1 MLSCYSINYLH
12 KPAEN
17 SLSSIVASSLDPYN
31 IEPSIYVVI
40 SLICSLC
47 AVKNREY
54 KDVTSLFE
62 QIFSAENKKKNA
74 TSMHDSLCAIR
85 TEKDIVNVLFSCA
98 IKVTDNKRRYIDA
111 MFSLCY

>member
-1 MLSCYSINYLH
+1 MLFCYSINYLH

-17 SLSSIVASSLDPYN
+17 SLSSIVVSSLDPYN

-54 KDVTSLFE
+54 
-62 QIFSAENKKKNA
+62 
-74 TSMHDSLCAIR
+74 
-85 TEKDIVNVLFSCA
+85 
-98 IKVTDNKRRYIDA
+98 
-111 MFSLCY
+111 